1 MVAYLMVRADVH
13 DKEAY
18 GEYAKRSPAVVAQ
31 FGGRYLARGGETI
44 SLEGAQES
52 RRCVIIEFPSLAAAK
67 AFYDSPEYQS
77 ARAFRKDAGDAE
89 FIVVDGYNGS

>member
-1 MVAYLMVRADVH
+1 MVAYLMVRADVR
-13 DKEAY
+13 DKDAY

-44 SLEGAQES
+44 SLEGSQES

-77 ARAFRKDAGDAE
+77 ARDFRKDAGDAE
-89 FIVVDGYNGS
+89 FIVVDGYQS